1 VIGFVNSRTGA
12 RTQTLSGYPT
22 ENEGES
28 VARLKAAGWDM
39 VPGSYE
45 YDEQTKK
52 FEYSASKETKEDKGE
67 GEAEGD
73 GSGASNESQQE
84 AKSE

>member
-1 VIGFVNSRTGA
+1 MIGFVNSRTGA

-39 VPGSYE
+39 VPGSYD
-45 YDEQTKK
+45 YDEGSKK
-52 FEYSASKETKEDKGE
+52 FEYSASKETKDDKDEGE
-67 GEAEGD
+67 GASD
-73 GSGASNESQQE
+73 GEQQSE
-84 AKSE
+84 AKPE